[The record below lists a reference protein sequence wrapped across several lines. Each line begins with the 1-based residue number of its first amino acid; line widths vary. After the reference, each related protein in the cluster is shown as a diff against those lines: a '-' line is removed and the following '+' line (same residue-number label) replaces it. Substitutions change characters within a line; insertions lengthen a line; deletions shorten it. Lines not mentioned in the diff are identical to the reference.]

1 MPEVEVDIGGR
12 SFSVSCQVGEEQ
24 YLVSAAAELNLE
36 ADKLGDQINKLS
48 ESRMLLMA
56 GLMLADKTAGA
67 QDKLAQA
74 EASLSEAMTEISRL
88 KSLPAGASERVEVEV
103 VPAELTKSL
112 AEIASKAEAL
122 ADQINV

>member
-1 MPEVEVDIGGR
+1 MPEVEVHIGGK
-12 SFSVSCQVGEEQ
+12 SFSVSCQAGEEQ
-24 YLVSAAAELNLE
+24 YLVSAAAALNLE
-36 ADKLGDQINKLS
+36 ADKLGDQINKIS
-48 ESRMLLMA
+48 ESRILLMA

-74 EASLSEAMTEISRL
+74 EASLSKAMTEISRL
-88 KSLPAGASERVEVEV
+88 KSLSTGTSERVEVEV

-122 ADQINV
+122 ADQINA

>member
-1 MPEVEVDIGGR
+1 MPEVEVDIGGK